1 MERQCCTLHQKCFL
15 TPLWPMQGT
24 WEEQGVC
31 NYFVYRCSAVWQF
44 SSLGRK
50 CIVQRLQEPHAM
62 QRTGRLAVQSKM
74 NLCLLV
80 FVLSVDTSAQ
90 HINYVM
96 LPTCLYPVC
105 RPVPAEKDAKI
116 YGVGPKRQR

>member
-1 MERQCCTLHQKCFL
+1 
-15 TPLWPMQGT
+15 
-24 WEEQGVC
+24 
-31 NYFVYRCSAVWQF
+31 
-44 SSLGRK
+44 
-50 CIVQRLQEPHAM
+50 M

>member
-1 MERQCCTLHQKCFL
+1 ML
-15 TPLWPMQGT
+15 GT

-31 NYFVYRCSAVWQF
+31 NYFAYKWQCSVWRF

-50 CIVQRLQEPHAM
+50 LVVQRLQEPHATHGM
-62 QRTGRLAVQSKM
+62 GRLAAQSKM

-90 HINYVM
+90 YINYVM
-96 LPTCLYPVC
+96 LPYMFVSSVQAYAC
-105 RPVPAEKDAKI
+105 
-116 YGVGPKRQR
+116 